1 MADSGQRMA
10 RGLPLMG
17 PGTDESGRLRRFAP
31 ALVLLAFSLLIN
43 YVDRGNLSIAAP
55 VLKDELRI
63 SASQLGILLSAFF
76 FTYTAFQVVSGW
88 LVDRFDVNR
97 VMAAGYLVW
106 SLATAATGLVG
117 GFATLLVMRFL
128 LGAGESVVFPA
139 SSKLLAKYLPEH
151 ERGFANGVLTAGMK
165 SGPAVGTFGAGML
178 MAKYGW
184 RPVFIGIGLASL
196 LWLPAWWKWKPCGQG
211 IHGAAVQHIPGF
223 ADILRQRS
231 FWGAAAGH
239 FCSNYVLYFLLT
251 WLPFYL
257 VHERHLSMEAMAR
270 TAGLYY
276 LVDAASALATGWLAD
291 FWIRRGGTP
300 TRVRKSAMLLGHTTA
315 AIALGGCA
323 LAGPD
328 SYRVWLMVAGVGCGM
343 AGAGVFAFAQTL
355 AGASAAGK
363 WAGLQNTVGNL
374 AGVVGPAL
382 TGFVVD
388 WTGNFLAPFAISVAV
403 AVAGALAWVFWVGT
417 LEPVAWDKQ
426 VRSTPVAASE
436 VA

>member
-1 MADSGQRMA
+1 
-10 RGLPLMG
+10 MG
-17 PGTDESGRLRRFAP
+17 AGGDEAGGLRRFAP

-55 VLKDELRI
+55 LLKDELRI
-63 SASQLGILLSAFF
+63 SASQLGVLLSTFF
-76 FTYTAFQVVSGW
+76 LTYTAFQCVSGW
-88 LVDRFDVNR
+88 LVDRFDENQ

-106 SLATAATGLVG
+106 SLATAATGLVQ
-117 GFATLLVMRFL
+117 GFAALLVMRLL

-139 SSKLLAKYLPEH
+139 SSKMLAKYLPEH
-151 ERGFANGVLTAGMK
+151 ERGFANGVITAGMK
-165 SGPAVGTFGAGML
+165 SGPAVGTFGAGLL

-196 LWLPAWWKWKPCGQG
+196 LWLPAWWRWEPRGHG
-211 IHGAAVQHIPGF
+211 IHGPAVRRAPSF
-223 ADILRQRS
+223 VDILRRQS
-231 FWGAAAGH
+231 FWGAAMGH

-257 VHERHLSMEAMAR
+257 VHERHLSMDAMAR
-270 TAGLYY
+270 TAGIYY

-291 FWIRRGGTP
+291 LWIRKGGTP

-355 AGASAAGK
+355 AGAPAAGK

-382 TGFVVD
+382 TGFVVQ
-388 WTGNFLAPFAISVAV
+388 WTGSFLAPFAISAAV
-403 AVAGALAWVFWVGT
+403 AIAGGLAWVFGVER
-417 LEPVAWDKQ
+417 LEPVAW
-426 VRSTPVAASE
+426 SGASE
-436 VA
+436 SEPVSAGDVA

>member
-1 MADSGQRMA
+1 
-10 RGLPLMG
+10 MG
-17 PGTDESGRLRRFAP
+17 AGGDEAGRLRRFAP

-55 VLKDELRI
+55 LLKDELRI

-76 FTYTAFQVVSGW
+76 STYTAFQLVSGW

-97 VMAAGYLVW
+97 VMAAGYLIW
-106 SLATAATGLVG
+106 SLATATTGLVG
-117 GFATLLVMRFL
+117 GFATLLVMRLL
-128 LGAGESVVFPA
+128 LGVGESVAFPA
-139 SSKLLAKYLPEH
+139 CSKLLAKYLPEQ
-151 ERGFANGVLTAGMK
+151 ERGFANGVIIAGMK
-165 SGPAVGTFGAGML
+165 AGPAVGTFGAGLL

-196 LWLPAWWKWKPCGQG
+196 VWLPAWWKWKPCG
-211 IHGAAVQHIPGF
+211 HGLDGPAVRRAPSF
-223 ADILRQRS
+223 VAILQQRS
-231 FWGAAAGH
+231 FWGAATAH

-257 VHERHLSMEAMAR
+257 VHERQLSMEAMAS

-276 LVDAASALATGWLAD
+276 LVDAMSALATGWLTD
-291 FWIRRGGTP
+291 FWIRNGGTP
-300 TRVRKSAMLLGHTTA
+300 TRVRKSAMLMGNMTA

-328 SYRVWLMVAGVGCGM
+328 SYRVWLMIAGVGCGM
-343 AGAGVFAFAQTL
+343 GGAGIFAFAQTL
-355 AGASAAGK
+355 AGAPAAGK

-382 TGFVVD
+382 TGFVVQ
-388 WTGNFLAPFAISVAV
+388 WTGSFLAPFAISTAV
-403 AVAGALAWVFWVGT
+403 AIAGGLAWVFGVGP
-417 LEPVAWDKQ
+417 LEPVAWDKAHQ
-426 VRSTPVAASE
+426 SAPVAARE
-436 VA
+436 LA